1 MYADFDQKE
10 KARTSI
16 PKVANFLQLGLR
28 LILMKYKGWFD
39 EFDSNVCGPSVPQ
52 VEFFNMAHK
61 ICQKI

>member
-28 LILMKYKGWFD
+28 LILMKYIFD
-39 EFDSNVCGPSVPQ
+39 FE
-52 VEFFNMAHK
+52 
-61 ICQKI
+61 

>member
-28 LILMKYKGWFD
+28 LILMKYIFD
-39 EFDSNVCGPSVPQ
+39 FEWVLD
-52 VEFFNMAHK
+52 
-61 ICQKI
+61 